1 MTRRIFEY
9 IDDDKTGQ
17 IEGNEIVDFMRKM
30 NAQTVEGLSSLTSHL
45 SESEKK
51 EAMKKSKLEFNLK
64 VVAFVEKIDVDKNG
78 KISFDELFTYFK
90 MVNGI
95 DKDQEM
101 TDIDHLPEQIFND
114 LKSIQKCTDRD

>member
-1 MTRRIFEY
+1 
-9 IDDDKTGQ
+9 
-17 IEGNEIVDFMRKM
+17 
-30 NAQTVEGLSSLTSHL
+30 
-45 SESEKK
+45 
-51 EAMKKSKLEFNLK
+51 MKKSKLEFNLK